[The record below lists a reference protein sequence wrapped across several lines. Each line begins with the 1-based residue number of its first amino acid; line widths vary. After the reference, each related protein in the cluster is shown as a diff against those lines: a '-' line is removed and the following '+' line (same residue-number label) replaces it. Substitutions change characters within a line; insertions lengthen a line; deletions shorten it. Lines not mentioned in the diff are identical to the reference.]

1 MGTSPSHKSKYHPV
15 YTWWKWAVMPSFL
28 SFFAILLLYKFPFT
42 RNVFIWYL
50 TFQQTYTDQIYFNK
64 HSLYSQIIFIFLSLD
79 IQRNKA
85 GTMCVIPEC
94 LRCMTIH
101 SVSLSYT
108 WLWSLSQFS
117 GSLWAVEHHC
127 HIYIYI

>member
-1 MGTSPSHKSKYHPV
+1 MSKYHPV

-50 TFQQTYTDQIYFNK
+50 TFQQTYTEQIYFNK
-64 HSLYSQIIFIFLSLD
+64 HSLYSQICFMFLSLD

-85 GTMCVIPEC
+85 VFEAHD
-94 LRCMTIH
+94 H
-101 SVSLSYT
+101 SFSLTFLHLAMITYS
-108 WLWSLSQFS
+108 
-117 GSLWAVEHHC
+117 
-127 HIYIYI
+127 I